1 MKPFPKTKISKKL
14 GKKIAKVDINEIF
27 KASFIPP
34 IENPALNPIKL
45 VVNKTGPGVIWPI
58 IIPSINSLFVNHPCE
73 ITKSLIRGM
82 ITNPPPKIKNPDFKK
97 KKNRLI

>member
-1 MKPFPKTKISKKL
+1 MKPFPKTKINIKL
-14 GKKIAKVDINEIF
+14 GKKIAKVDINEYF

-34 IENPALNPIKL
+34 IVNPALYPIKL

-73 ITKSLIRGM
+73 T
-82 ITNPPPKIKNPDFKK
+82 T
-97 KKNRLI
+97 

>member
-1 MKPFPKTKISKKL
+1 MKPFPKTKINKKL
-14 GKKIAKVDINEIF
+14 GKKIAKVDINEYF

-34 IENPALNPIKL
+34 NENPALYPIKL

-73 ITKSLIRGM
+73 T
-82 ITNPPPKIKNPDFKK
+82 T
-97 KKNRLI
+97 